1 MILAGLVPWRESA
14 VTMLMQLGPGE
25 NFKNQ
30 DFFVKRQLVTTY
42 CYGWLQPP
50 WIGSELFQGPL
61 IKMFCGDVIVWEQA
75 VFVNHRAFQMTL
87 FDWFS
92 TSLWSICWR
101 RYNCC
106 VMFHYTRITQ
116 SRTFT
121 NPCAARA
128 NVLRRELPQLVCLGT
143 CSGADEETWS
153 TLRFLRRARC
163 ASLEVGKNLAL
174 RRFSFLLGLS
184 VWLRSSDTWY
194 PIKKLVLLIPNLG
207 FGWPG
212 QSFSRL
218 RKEGHHNRQQKKSSL
233 PGKSC
238 GCCVTPGG
246 SCGPLWVWQ
255 RCGFPRLEWSE
266 WRNSELGLHYN
277 GHHSIR
283 RFASHYCDL
292 NRLTCPPTK

>member
-1 MILAGLVPWRESA
+1 LDLERTLRTRISSSKDIWP
-14 VTMLMQLGPGE
+14 
-25 NFKNQ
+25 
-30 DFFVKRQLVTTY
+30 
-42 CYGWLQPP
+42 
-50 WIGSELFQGPL
+50 PL
-61 IKMFCGDVIVWEQA
+61 IAMDDCNLHESVVNYFKVHSSKCFVEMWLSGSKQFLSTTGLFKWPFSIDFQHHFE
-75 VFVNHRAFQMTL
+75 VFVGDYTIVVWCSIILRL
-87 FDWFS
+87 L
-92 TSLWSICWR
+92 SLG
-101 RYNCC
+101 
-106 VMFHYTRITQ
+106 Q
-116 SRTFT
+116 KT

-174 RRFSFLLGLS
+174 RRFSFLLGPS

-238 GCCVTPGG
+238 GCCVTSG

-266 WRNSELGLHYN
+266 WRNSELDLHYN

-283 RFASHYCDL
+283 RFASNYCDL